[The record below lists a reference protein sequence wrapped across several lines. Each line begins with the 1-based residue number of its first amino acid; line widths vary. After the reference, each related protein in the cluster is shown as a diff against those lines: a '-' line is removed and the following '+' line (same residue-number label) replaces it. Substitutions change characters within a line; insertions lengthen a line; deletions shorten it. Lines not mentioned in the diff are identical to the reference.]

1 MCLHMLRVKMNVYLV
16 QWSNRVNYSLYKIS
30 GLVNL
35 KGLQISCSKVTDVG
49 IIFLKGTLFSN

>member
-1 MCLHMLRVKMNVYLV
+1 MNVYLV